1 MKPRL
6 VLTAAAMTLSF
17 TALGGEPRAS
27 AQTVAPAP
35 LQAPASAPAAIETR
49 PNRSMLMVG
58 LFTFGQAYIASVGI
72 AATSSTSADA
82 NLWIPVVGPWLDL
95 GARPGCPPST
105 PCGTQN
111 GYKVLLVADGL
122 LQSFGA
128 FQLVGAFLWPE
139 VVTVTKVTTA
149 SGTSVSLAPGPVGGD
164 GYGLAAVGHF

>member
-6 VLTAAAMTLSF
+6 VLTATALTLSF
-17 TALGGEPRAS
+17 AALGWPSPAC
-27 AQTVAPAP
+27 AQTVATQPIPAP
-35 LQAPASAPAAIETR
+35 VGAPVAIETR

-72 AATSSTSADA
+72 AATSSTSADS

-149 SGTSVSLAPGPVGGD
+149 SGASVSLAPGPVGRD
-164 GYGLAAVGHF
+164 GYGLAALGHF